1 VNRLKEKLLRLI
13 HAQGPISIAQYMA
26 MALTDPEDGYY
37 IKRDPLGRDFITAP
51 EVSQIFGEL
60 IGLFFVQAWE
70 DRGRPDKFRLVEL
83 GPGRGT
89 LMADLLRAAR
99 IRPGFGAAADIT
111 LIEASPVLREIQA
124 RTLAGT
130 KVEWGRDLH
139 DVPHDAP
146 LFLFANEFFDAL
158 PIHQFIR
165 RQGRWCE
172 RMVDADGGDLI
183 FASAPDP
190 VPDSIIPAHLRDA
203 AEGAIFEASP
213 ASQAMAYDMARR
225 ISEKQGA
232 ALVIDY
238 GHPSSSTGDT
248 FQAVKANRFFDP
260 LSEPG
265 EADLTAHVDFAALGV
280 AARNAGG
287 YVFGPES
294 QGSFLE
300 SLGIH
305 ARADRL
311 RRAGPDDAAEFD
323 SAVDRL
329 INPLQMGMLF
339 KVMAI
344 CDNSSPGVPGFS
356 C

>member
-1 VNRLKEKLLRLI
+1 MNRLKEKLLRLI

-37 IKRDPLGRDFITAP
+37 MRRDPLGRDFITAP

-70 DRGRPDKFRLVEL
+70 GRGRPDRFHLVEL

-99 IRPGFGAAADIT
+99 IRPEFGDAADIV
-111 LIEASPVLREIQA
+111 LIEVSPVLRGIQA
-124 RTLAGT
+124 KTLAGT
-130 KVEWGRDLH
+130 KVEWGRDLR
-139 DVPHDAP
+139 DVPQDAP
-146 LFLFANEFFDAL
+146 FFLVANEYFDAL

-165 RQGRWCE
+165 QQGRWRE
-172 RMVDADGGDLI
+172 RMVSADGGDLI
-183 FASAPDP
+183 FAATPDP
-190 VPDSIIPAHLRDA
+190 VPDSIIPVHLRGA
-203 AEGAIFEASP
+203 AEGAIFEISS
-213 ASQAMAYDMARR
+213 ASQAMAHDITRHIA
-225 ISEKQGA
+225 EAGGA

-238 GHPSSSTGDT
+238 GHAPSSIGDT

-265 EADLTAHVDFAALGV
+265 EADLTAHVDFAALGA
-280 AARNAGG
+280 AAREAGG
-287 YVFGPES
+287 YVLGPEP

-300 SLGIH
+300 LLGIH
-305 ARADRL
+305 ARAERL
-311 RRAGPDDAAEFD
+311 KRAAPDDAAEINQ
-323 SAVDRL
+323 AVDRL
-329 INPLQMGMLF
+329 LNPLQMGMLF

-344 CDNSSPGVPGFS
+344 CEDSSPGVPGFS